1 MNLDLLESRIYELER
16 LILGASA
23 MPLQTSSNQTV
34 SDLIADAQK
43 QLSLA
48 EKYPKIKEILE
59 RSSELRKY
67 MDPNFLDDQTVANA
81 AKIRIILSLEAEM
94 LQTARA
100 LEALQSLKSVLNHP
114 AYSDLS
120 SLKAKFATIQQKHVE
135 QEVQAS
141 DFIDESSQLL
151 ETYANTTRDMSKLL
165 VAWQKKVAAK

>member
-1 MNLDLLESRIYELER
+1 MDLDLLESRVSELER
-16 LILGASA
+16 LILGASVI
-23 MPLQTSSNQTV
+23 PLQTPPVQTI
-34 SDLIADAQK
+34 SDLIADTQR

-67 MDPNFLDDQTVANA
+67 MDPNFLEDQAVANG
-81 AKIRIILSLEAEM
+81 AKIKIILSHEAEI
-94 LQTARA
+94 LRTAQA
-100 LEALQSLKSVLNHP
+100 LEALQSLKSVLIHP

-120 SLKAKFATIQQKHVE
+120 SLKAKFAAMQQKHAE
-135 QEVQAS
+135 QEVQTA

-165 VAWQKKVAAK
+165 IAWQKNVAAK